1 VYNSLL
7 TPLWSNSLFENLE
20 PKPADAILKL
30 IAEHR
35 DDPRDNKIDLGV
47 GVYRDE
53 TGVTPILKTVKTAE
67 QWLVDNQAS
76 KAYLGC
82 AGDPEFCKAIQ
93 NLTFGEGSDQD
104 GRITT
109 LQTPGGS
116 AALRVAAGLILRAK
130 AESTM
135 WVSDPTWNNHVP
147 LLGGAG
153 VKLQTYPYYD
163 NERNCIRFD
172 EMLAA
177 LGAAAAG
184 DLVLLH
190 GCCHNPT
197 GMDLTVEQWQQL
209 ADVLADR
216 DLVPFIDF
224 AYHGFAVDLDA
235 DAYPVRLMFDHFA
248 EIIVAN
254 SCSKNFGL
262 YRDRVGSLSVVGASA
277 ESAAIVNSQAQNI
290 VRTLYSVPPDHGGA
304 VVARILNDD
313 ELRANWLVELAGMR
327 QRLQGMR
334 KLLVTALRESAPD
347 HDFSHIERANGMFC
361 YLGVS
366 AEQVAR
372 LKKDYGIYLVDSS
385 RINVCGI
392 TEGNVRYLAE
402 SIAAVL

>member
-1 VYNSLL
+1 M
-7 TPLWSNSLFENLE
+7 FETLE

-35 DDPRDNKIDLGV
+35 DDPRENKIDLGV
-47 GVYRDE
+47 GVYRDAD
-53 TGVTPILKTVKTAE
+53 GVTPILKTVKIAE
-67 QWLVDNQAS
+67 QWLVDNQSS
-76 KAYLGC
+76 KAYLGS
-82 AGDPEFCKAIQ
+82 AGDPAFCKAIQ
-93 NLTFGEGSDQD
+93 NLTFGDGSDQD

-116 AALRVAAGLILRAK
+116 AALRVAADLILRAT
-130 AESTM
+130 ADVTM

-153 VKLQTYPYYD
+153 VKLQVYPYYD
-163 NERNCIRFD
+163 NDQCSIRFD
-172 EMLAA
+172 AMLAA
-177 LGAAAAG
+177 LGKAAAG

-209 ADVLADR
+209 ADVLAER
-216 DLVPFIDF
+216 SLVPFIDF

-235 DAYPVRLMFDHFA
+235 DAYPVRLMFDRFA
-248 EIIVAN
+248 EMIVAN

-262 YRDRVGSLSVVGASA
+262 YRDRVGSLSIVGASA

-313 ELRANWLVELAGMR
+313 DLRSIWLAELAGMR
-327 QRLQGMR
+327 QRLKDMR
-334 KLLVTALRESAPD
+334 KLLVAALGEAAPE

-372 LKKDYGIYLVDSS
+372 LKQDYGIYLADSS

-392 TEGNVRYLAE
+392 TQGNVRYLDE

>member
-1 VYNSLL
+1 M
-7 TPLWSNSLFENLE
+7 FETLE
-20 PKPADAILKL
+20 AKPADAILKL

-35 DDPRDNKIDLGV
+35 DDPRENKIDLGV
-47 GVYRDE
+47 GVYRDAE
-53 TGVTPILKTVKTAE
+53 GVTPILNTVKTAE

-93 NLTFGEGSDQD
+93 NLTFGDGSDED

-116 AALRVAAGLILRAK
+116 AALRVAAELILRA
-130 AESTM
+130 TPDVMM

-153 VKLQTYPYYD
+153 VKLQGYPYYD
-163 NERNCIRFD
+163 NEQNCIRFD

-177 LGAAAAG
+177 LGQAAPG

-216 DLVPFIDF
+216 NLIPFIDF

-235 DAYPVRLMFDHFA
+235 DAYPVRLMFERFA
-248 EIIVAN
+248 EMIVAN

-262 YRDRVGSLSVVGASA
+262 YRDRVGSLSIVGASA
-277 ESAAIVNSQAQNI
+277 ESAAIVDSQAQNI

-304 VVARILNDD
+304 VVAHILNDS
-313 ELRANWLVELAGMR
+313 ELRATWLTELAGMR

-334 KLLVTALRESAPD
+334 RLLVTALSETAPE
-347 HDFSHIERANGMFC
+347 HDFSHVVRANGMFC

-366 AEQVAR
+366 AEQIAR
-372 LKKDYGIYLVDSS
+372 LKQDYGIYLVDSS

-392 TEGNVRYLAE
+392 TEGNVGYLSE